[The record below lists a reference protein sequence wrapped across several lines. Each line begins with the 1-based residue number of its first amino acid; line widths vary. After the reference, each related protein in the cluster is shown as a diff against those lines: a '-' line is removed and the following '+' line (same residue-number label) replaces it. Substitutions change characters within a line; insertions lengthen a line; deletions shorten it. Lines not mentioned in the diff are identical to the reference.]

1 MWRGGGEGGSTSGL
15 SPGHDGSKIRDV
27 PLGSVEPQDTDTVV
41 RLQTKLEG
49 EEITI
54 EWVRVEQ
61 EDSSAGSASNT
72 RCAPADVDLCYNI
85 SSRAMERHPTLLLT
99 FATQGIEI

>member
-1 MWRGGGEGGSTSGL
+1 M
-15 SPGHDGSKIRDV
+15 

-61 EDSSAGSASNT
+61 EDSSAGSASTAGSNT